1 MNSLERVVRTLQHKE
16 ADRVPIYPLLNS
28 IARKLV
34 GATYDQLAK
43 DAEICA
49 KAYIKLTEDY
59 DLDVICT
66 LTDLSVEASDFGAK
80 IIYDQDEAAY
90 PDRNERLICSPED
103 YKKIKT
109 N

>member
-103 YKKIKT
+103 YKK